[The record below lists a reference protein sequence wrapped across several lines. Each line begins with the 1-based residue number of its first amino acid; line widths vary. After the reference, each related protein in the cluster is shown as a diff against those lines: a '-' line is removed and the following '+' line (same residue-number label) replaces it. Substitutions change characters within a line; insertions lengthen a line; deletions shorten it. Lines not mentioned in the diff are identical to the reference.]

1 LTVFWFPTRRSS
13 DLKTVMQTHEIAR
26 RWNAFFEKNDHS
38 VVPSASLVSPDPSLL
53 FTVAGMVPFIP
64 YFLGQQTPPYIRA
77 VSVQK
82 CIRTADIEEVGRTA
96 RHGTFFQMAGN
107 FSFGDYFKEGA

>member
-1 LTVFWFPTRRSS
+1 M
-13 DLKTVMQTHEIAR
+13 KTHEIAR
-26 RWNAFFEKNDHS
+26 RWTAFFEKHDHT

-64 YFLGQQTPPYIRA
+64 YFLGQQTPPYDRA

-82 CIRTADIEEVGRTA
+82 CIRTADIEEVGKTA
-96 RHGTFFQMAGN
+96 RHGTFFQRSEEHTSELQSRGHLVC
-107 FSFGDYFKEGA
+107 